1 MKPQK
6 CEASASGRAGNTEG
20 AFLKAA
26 GRYAQRRAAPADPP
40 PGPGPRGTRRGFQR
54 DTRTSSLRPIAGAR
68 AAPGGPPSDHACRK
82 PSSGLKGES
91 QDFLW
96 LLCVCVLKHFL
107 SCPPFARGL
116 PTPSFLQKIE
126 TSPLDK

>member
-6 CEASASGRAGNTEG
+6 WEAPASGRAGNIEG
-20 AFLKAA
+20 AFLAA
-26 GRYAQRRAAPADPP
+26 GGRYAQRGAAPADPP
-40 PGPGPRGTRRGFQR
+40 PGPGPRGTHSGFQG
-54 DTRTSSLRPIAGAR
+54 DTRTSPLRPIPGAL

-82 PSSGLKGES
+82 PSSGLKGEF

-96 LLCVCVLKHFL
+96 WLCVCVLKHFL

-116 PTPSFLQKIE
+116 PTPSFL
-126 TSPLDK
+126 